1 MARLLPPPVS
11 RRRLTRERLLDRM
24 VLSADTP
31 FIVGDVSGDGLV
43 SPVDALQVIN
53 ATARG
58 TQAATFPAADLDHNG
73 SINVADIDAAM
84 SAVTLAYAQRQ
95 LTMGSGQSLFEPPAA
110 LLAASSGHSG
120 PVGPACDAIVYTIH
134 GLAYQVSHIYNQ
146 IASLDPGSP
155 FYAMSVAALNG
166 QIANVNA
173 SI

>member
-1 MARLLPPPVS
+1 MARLLPPPTS
-11 RRRLTRERLLDRM
+11 RRRSTRERLLDRM

-31 FIVGDVSGDGLV
+31 VIVGDVSGDGLV

-95 LTMGSGQSLFEPPAA
+95 LTMSSGQSLFEPPA
-110 LLAASSGHSG
+110 LLAASSGPSG